1 MENERNE
8 TLYPFAPAALKCGN
22 KCMALLNP
30 HLIELKSDN
39 VTEIKI
45 ENVHGF
51 CHDFIIE
58 VQHHLEKKCWRIISN
73 YLYYNEKDHS
83 ISIPVISPYTTKIDP
98 GESLCHIRF
107 EPIWKIYRELL
118 FNIHVKT

>member
-8 TLYPFAPAALKCGN
+8 TLYSFAPAALKCGN

-30 HLIELKSDN
+30 HLIELKSDM

-58 VQHHLEKKCWRIISN
+58 VQHHLEKKYWRIISN

-83 ISIPVISPYTTKIDP
+83 ISIPVISPQKLIPVKVCVTFDLNPYGKSI
-98 GESLCHIRF
+98 ENYSLIF
-107 EPIWKIYRELL
+107 M
-118 FNIHVKT
+118 